1 MSCFLFH
8 NNLTF
13 YARKYRSKYVYR
25 SKYCEHVLI
34 VNIRKQK
41 KTNFADSIKKIRE
54 FQDLKFFY
62 KNKKLLNTNFVN
74 FDHS

>member
-1 MSCFLFH
+1 MSCFLFY

-34 VNIRKQK
+34 VNIGKQRKK
-41 KTNFADSIKKIRE
+41 NFADSIKKICE
-54 FQDLKFFY
+54 FQDLKFFFTKI
-62 KNKKLLNTNFVN
+62 KNF
-74 FDHS
+74 